1 MKGDAIGAVW
11 RSKRGKDLPTIAILR
26 RDPASKMV
34 TGVTADRTELRI
46 PRDQLKAEWV
56 FVASPQS
63 WFVNEET
70 AAELI
75 ERMTEQAQTATDL
88 KGGRL

>member
-11 RSKRGKDLPTIAILR
+11 RSKLGKDLPTIALLR
-26 RDPASKMV
+26 RDPANRMV
-34 TGVTADRTELRI
+34 VGVTAENTELRI
-46 PRDQLKAEWV
+46 PRDQLKADWV
-56 FVASPQS
+56 FVASPQA
-63 WFVNEET
+63 WYKGEET

-75 ERMTEQAQTATDL
+75 ERMTQQAQTASDL

>member
-26 RDPASKMV
+26 RDPAN
-34 TGVTADRTELRI
+34 RTVVGLTVEEAEVRMT
-46 PRDQLKAEWV
+46 RDQLKADWV
-56 FVASPQS
+56 FVASPHA
-63 WFVNEET
+63 WHVREET

-75 ERMTEQAQTATDL
+75 ERMSQQAQTATDL